1 MRTDSAFWD
10 TSAIIPLCVRQDT
23 TPEARRVG
31 RIYLKRIIWTG
42 TKVEIH
48 SSLSRL
54 KRTGALDSKNNKVA
68 LRQWEKFLGPA
79 HEVKEIANLHSIA
92 VGLPEK
98 YGLRSLD
105 SFQLAAAL
113 VWCKE
118 KPRNRPF
125 VCADGRLGDA
135 ATDVGF
141 DMVSLI

>member
-10 TSAIIPLCVRQDT
+10 TSAIIPLCVRQDN

-31 RIYLKRIIWTG
+31 RIYSKRIIWTG

-54 KRTGALDSKNNKVA
+54 KRMDALDSKSYKVA

-79 HEVKEIANLHSIA
+79 HEVREIAKLISIA
-92 VGLPEK
+92 VRLPEK
-98 YGLRSLD
+98 YRLRSLD
-105 SFQLAAAL
+105 AFQLAAAL
-113 VWCKE
+113 VWCRE

-125 VCADGRLGDA
+125 VSADIRLAGA
-135 ATDVGF
+135 ATNAGF
-141 DMVSLI
+141 DAIVLS